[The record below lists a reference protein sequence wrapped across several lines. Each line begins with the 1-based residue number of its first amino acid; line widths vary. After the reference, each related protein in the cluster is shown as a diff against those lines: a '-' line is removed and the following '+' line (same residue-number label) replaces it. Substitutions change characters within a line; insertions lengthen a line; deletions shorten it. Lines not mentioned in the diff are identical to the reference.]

1 VTVPETWN
9 RQLEQLAREQMLRS
23 LRTIDGSQGP
33 RVMLDG
39 REVLL
44 LCSNN
49 YLGLASHPRVVEAM
63 VRATLEF
70 GAGSGASRLVS
81 GSMRSHHALE
91 ERLAEFKGTEAALL
105 FNNGFA
111 ANSGIL
117 QALFGADDL
126 IFSDELNHASI
137 IDGCRLT
144 QARIVVYPHNDV
156 AALERLLLAQA
167 PTRKGRWLIVTDGV
181 FSMDGDLALLPE
193 LVRLKQQHNA
203 LLMVDDAHGAGV
215 LGTTG
220 RGTAEHLDCHDQVD
234 LQMGTLGKALGV
246 CGAYLAAS
254 RVVTD
259 TLVNRCRPFI
269 FSTSLPP
276 GAAAA
281 AHAAIDIVDSPEGA
295 ELRSELTRK
304 TRIFTDRL
312 RSAGCDLL
320 TSRTQIIPVVTR
332 QPGPTMQ
339 ASQQLLEQGFF
350 VQGIRPP
357 TVPDGL
363 CRLRA
368 TLMATHA
375 DADLRAAA
383 EAIIRVVAGLTHD

>member
-1 VTVPETWN
+1 MPETWN